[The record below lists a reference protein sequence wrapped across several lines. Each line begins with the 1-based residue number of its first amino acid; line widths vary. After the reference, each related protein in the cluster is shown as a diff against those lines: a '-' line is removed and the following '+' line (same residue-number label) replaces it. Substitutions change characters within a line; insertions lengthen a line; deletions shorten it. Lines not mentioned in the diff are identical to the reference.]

1 MNTSLSRCAL
11 SLKYSIVSKKSS
23 MNASFADASGI
34 VVVKEVK
41 NILRAHHS
49 LSQIN
54 DINGAEIIRQV
65 NCQCVHCK

>member
-23 MNASFADASGI
+23 MNASFADASII

-41 NILRAHHS
+41 NILRAYYS
-49 LSQIN
+49 RRQIK
-54 DINGAEIIRQV
+54 DINGTNLLDE
-65 NCQCVHCK
+65 